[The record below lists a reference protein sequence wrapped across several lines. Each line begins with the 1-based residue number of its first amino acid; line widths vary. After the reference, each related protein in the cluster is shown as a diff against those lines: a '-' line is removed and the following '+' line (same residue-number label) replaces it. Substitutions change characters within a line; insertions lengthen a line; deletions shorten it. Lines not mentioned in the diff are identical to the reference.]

1 MAAVLDLK
9 IPVWLYRVLAV
20 FPVTGMAGVDHYA
33 VGSTQTAFAKGLI
46 NLITFGSWYFYD
58 ILQSLDAEK
67 IATEGLKF
75 PFYEGGNIGAG
86 RLATSMTGLGK
97 GGESLLNLLFT
108 SAAALLYGVA
118 ILFENKPAPVGT
130 IAKAAKTMFGSATVG
145 LAGYTAYNAF
155 KGPATAIPGMPAIPG
170 MSGMSAIPGMSG
182 MSGISAIPGMSGI
195 PAIPGMP
202 KGIPSVSQLAKMV
215 GGGAPETKSADHT
228 VGGDFIAIGLLF
240 LFAISGF
247 TLSAVRNRSA

>member
-67 IATEGLKF
+67 ISTEGLKF

-97 GGESLLNLLFT
+97 GGESLLNVLFT
-108 SAAALLYGVA
+108 SAAALLYVIA
-118 ILFENKPAPVGT
+118 MLFENKPAPVGT
-130 IAKAAKTMFGSATVG
+130 IAKAAKTMFGSAAVG
-145 LAGYTAYNAF
+145 LAGYTAYSGF
-155 KGPATAIPGMPAIPG
+155 KGAATAIPGMPAIPG
-170 MSGMSAIPGMSG
+170 MQ
-182 MSGISAIPGMSGI
+182 
-195 PAIPGMP
+195 

>member
-1 MAAVLDLK
+1 
-9 IPVWLYRVLAV
+9 
-20 FPVTGMAGVDHYA
+20 
-33 VGSTQTAFAKGLI
+33 
-46 NLITFGSWYFYD
+46 
-58 ILQSLDAEK
+58 
-67 IATEGLKF
+67 
-75 PFYEGGNIGAG
+75 
-86 RLATSMTGLGK
+86 MTGLGK
-97 GGESLLNLLFT
+97 GGESLLNVLFT

-130 IAKAAKTMFGSATVG
+130 IAKAAKTMFGSATAG
-145 LAGYTAYNAF
+145 LAGYTAYSAF
-155 KGPATAIPGMPAIPG
+155 KGPVTA
-170 MSGMSAIPGMSG
+170 
-182 MSGISAIPGMSGI
+182 I

-228 VGGDFIAIGLLF
+228 IGGDFIAIALLF

>member
-97 GGESLLNLLFT
+97 GGESLLNVLFT
-108 SAAALLYGVA
+108 SAAALLYGIA
-118 ILFENKPAPVGT
+118 MLFENKPAPVGT
-130 IAKAAKTMFGSATVG
+130 IAKAAKTMFGSAAVG
-145 LAGYTAYNAF
+145 LAGYTAYSAF
-155 KGPATAIPGMPAIPG
+155 KGGATAIPGIPG
-170 MSGMSAIPGMSG
+170 M
-182 MSGISAIPGMSGI
+182 

-202 KGIPSVSQLAKMV
+202 KGIPSVTQLAKMV
-215 GGGAPETKSADHT
+215 GGGAPESKSADHT

-247 TLSAVRNRSA
+247 TLSAIRNRSA

>member
-67 IATEGLKF
+67 ISTEGLKF

-97 GGESLLNLLFT
+97 GGESLLNVLFT
-108 SAAALLYGVA
+108 SAAALLYVIA
-118 ILFENKPAPVGT
+118 MLFENKPAPVGT
-130 IAKAAKTMFGSATVG
+130 IAKAAKTMFGSAAVG
-145 LAGYTAYNAF
+145 LAGYTAYSGF
-155 KGPATAIPGMPAIPG
+155 KGAATAIPGMPAIPG
-170 MSGMSAIPGMSG
+170 MQ
-182 MSGISAIPGMSGI
+182 
-195 PAIPGMP
+195 

-215 GGGAPETKSADHT
+215 GGGAPETKSADHS

>member
-97 GGESLLNLLFT
+97 GGESLLNVLFT
-108 SAAALLYGVA
+108 SAAALLYGIA
-118 ILFENKPAPVGT
+118 MLFENKPAPVGT
-130 IAKAAKTMFGSATVG
+130 IAKAAKTMFGSAAVG
-145 LAGYTAYNAF
+145 LAGYTAYSAF
-155 KGPATAIPGMPAIPG
+155 KGGATAIPGIPG
-170 MSGMSAIPGMSG
+170 MPGIP
-182 MSGISAIPGMSGI
+182 GI

-202 KGIPSVSQLAKMV
+202 KGIPSVTQLAKMV
-215 GGGAPETKSADHT
+215 GGGAPESKSADHT

-247 TLSAVRNRSA
+247 TLSAIRNRSA

>member
-97 GGESLLNLLFT
+97 GGESLLNVLFT
-108 SAAALLYGVA
+108 SAAALLYGIA
-118 ILFENKPAPVGT
+118 MLFENKPAPVGT
-130 IAKAAKTMFGSATVG
+130 IAKAAKTMFGSAAVG
-145 LAGYTAYNAF
+145 LAGYTAYSAF
-155 KGPATAIPGMPAIPG
+155 KGGATAIPGIPG
-170 MSGMSAIPGMSG
+170 MPGM
-182 MSGISAIPGMSGI
+182 

-202 KGIPSVSQLAKMV
+202 KGIPSVTQLAKMV
-215 GGGAPETKSADHT
+215 GGGAPESKSADHT

-247 TLSAVRNRSA
+247 TLSAIRNRSA

>member
-75 PFYEGGNIGAG
+75 PFYEGGHIGAG

-97 GGESLLNLLFT
+97 GGESLLNVLFT
-108 SAAALLYGVA
+108 SAAALLYGLA
-118 ILFENKPAPVGT
+118 ILFENRAEPVGT
-130 IAKAAKTMFGSATVG
+130 IAKGAKTLFGGATAG
-145 LAGYTAYNAF
+145 LAGYTAYSAF
-155 KGPATAIPGMPAIPG
+155 KGPATAIPGMPV
-170 MSGMSAIPGMSG
+170 
-182 MSGISAIPGMSGI
+182 I
-195 PAIPGMP
+195 PAIPGLP
-202 KGIPSVSQLAKMV
+202 AGVPSISQLAKMV
-215 GGGAPETKSADHT
+215 GGGGNTATKSVPSAI
-228 VGGDFIAIGLLF
+228 GGDFIALSLLF
-240 LFAISGF
+240 LLTVSGF
-247 TLSAVRNRSA
+247 ALSAARARSA

>member
-33 VGSTQTAFAKGLI
+33 VGSTQTAFAKGLV

-67 IATEGLKF
+67 IAESGLKF

-97 GGESLLNLLFT
+97 GGETLLNVLFT
-108 SAAALLYGVA
+108 SAAAMLAA
-118 ILFENKPAPVGT
+118 IALLFEDKPAPVGT
-130 IAKAAKTMFGSATVG
+130 TAKAAKTVFGGAAVALG
-145 LAGYTAYNAF
+145 GYTAYGAF
-155 KGPATAIPGMPAIPG
+155 KGAATLAVPLTAAAGIKMPAG
-170 MSGMSAIPGMSG
+170 V
-182 MSGISAIPGMSGI
+182 
-195 PAIPGMP
+195 
-202 KGIPSVSQLAKMV
+202 PSVDQLAKMV
-215 GGGAPETKSADHT
+215 GGGGSSPKPTLGA
-228 VGGDFIAIGLLF
+228 DFIALGLLF
-240 LFAISGF
+240 LLATSGF
-247 TLSAVRNRSA
+247 ALSAVRSRSA

>member
-67 IATEGLKF
+67 ISTEGLKF

-97 GGESLLNLLFT
+97 GGESLLNVLFT
-108 SAAALLYGVA
+108 SAAALLYVIA
-118 ILFENKPAPVGT
+118 MLFENKPAPVGT
-130 IAKAAKTMFGSATVG
+130 IAKAAKTMFGSAAVG
-145 LAGYTAYNAF
+145 LAGYTAYSGF
-155 KGPATAIPGMPAIPG
+155 KGAATAIPGMSAIPGMPAIPG
-170 MSGMSAIPGMSG
+170 MQ
-182 MSGISAIPGMSGI
+182 
-195 PAIPGMP
+195 

-215 GGGAPETKSADHT
+215 GGGAPETKSADHS

>member
-97 GGESLLNLLFT
+97 GGESLLNVLFT
-108 SAAALLYGVA
+108 SAAALLYVIA
-118 ILFENKPAPVGT
+118 MLFENKPAPVGT
-130 IAKAAKTMFGSATVG
+130 IAKAAKTMFGSAAVG
-145 LAGYTAYNAF
+145 LAGYTAYSAF
-155 KGPATAIPGMPAIPG
+155 KGAATAIPGIPGMPAIPG
-170 MSGMSAIPGMSG
+170 MSGM
-182 MSGISAIPGMSGI
+182 

-202 KGIPSVSQLAKMV
+202 KGIPSVTQLAKMV
-215 GGGAPETKSADHT
+215 GGGVPETKSADHT

-247 TLSAVRNRSA
+247 TLSAIRNRSA

>member
-33 VGSTQTAFAKGLI
+33 VGSTQTAFAKALI

-108 SAAALLYGVA
+108 SAAALLYGIA
-118 ILFENKPAPVGT
+118 MLFENKPAPVGT
-130 IAKAAKTMFGSATVG
+130 IAKAAKTMFGSAAVC
-145 LAGYTAYNAF
+145 LAGYTAYSAF
-155 KGPATAIPGMPAIPG
+155 KGGAT
-170 MSGMSAIPGMSG
+170 
-182 MSGISAIPGMSGI
+182 AIPGMSGI
-195 PAIPGMP
+195 PGIPGMPTIPGMP
-202 KGIPSVSQLAKMV
+202 KGIPSVTQLAKMV

-247 TLSAVRNRSA
+247 TLSAIRNRSA

>member
-97 GGESLLNLLFT
+97 GGESLLNVLFT
-108 SAAALLYGVA
+108 SAAALLYGIA
-118 ILFENKPAPVGT
+118 MLFENKPAPVGT
-130 IAKAAKTMFGSATVG
+130 IAKAAKTMFGSAAVG
-145 LAGYTAYNAF
+145 LAGYTAYSAF
-155 KGPATAIPGMPAIPG
+155 KGGATAIPGIPG
-170 MSGMSAIPGMSG
+170 M
-182 MSGISAIPGMSGI
+182 

-202 KGIPSVSQLAKMV
+202 KGIPSVTQLAKMV

-247 TLSAVRNRSA
+247 TLSAIRNRSA

>member
-97 GGESLLNLLFT
+97 GGESLLNVLFT
-108 SAAALLYGVA
+108 SAAALLYGIA
-118 ILFENKPAPVGT
+118 MLFENKPAPVGT
-130 IAKAAKTMFGSATVG
+130 IAKAAKTMFGSAAVG
-145 LAGYTAYNAF
+145 LAGYTAYSAF
-155 KGPATAIPGMPAIPG
+155 KGGATAIPGIPGIPG
-170 MSGMSAIPGMSG
+170 M
-182 MSGISAIPGMSGI
+182 

-202 KGIPSVSQLAKMV
+202 KGIPSVTQLAKMV
-215 GGGAPETKSADHT
+215 GGGAPESKSADHT

-247 TLSAVRNRSA
+247 TLSAIRNRSA

>member
-97 GGESLLNLLFT
+97 GGESLLNVLFT
-108 SAAALLYGVA
+108 SAAALLYGIA
-118 ILFENKPAPVGT
+118 MLFENKPAPVGT
-130 IAKAAKTMFGSATVG
+130 IAKAAKTMFGSAAVG
-145 LAGYTAYNAF
+145 LAGYTAYSAF
-155 KGPATAIPGMPAIPG
+155 KGGATAIPGIPG
-170 MSGMSAIPGMSG
+170 MPGMP
-182 MSGISAIPGMSGI
+182 GIPGI

-202 KGIPSVSQLAKMV
+202 KGIPSVTQLAKMV
-215 GGGAPETKSADHT
+215 GGGAPESKSADHT

-247 TLSAVRNRSA
+247 TLSAIRNRSA

>member
-97 GGESLLNLLFT
+97 GGESLLNVLFT
-108 SAAALLYGVA
+108 SAAALLYVIA
-118 ILFENKPAPVGT
+118 MLFENKPAPVGT
-130 IAKAAKTMFGSATVG
+130 IAKAAKTMFGSAAVG
-145 LAGYTAYNAF
+145 LAGYTAYSAF
-155 KGPATAIPGMPAIPG
+155 KGGATAIPGIPG
-170 MSGMSAIPGMSG
+170 MPGMP
-182 MSGISAIPGMSGI
+182 GIPGI

-202 KGIPSVSQLAKMV
+202 KGIPSVTQLAKMV
-215 GGGAPETKSADHT
+215 GGGAPESKSADHT

-247 TLSAVRNRSA
+247 TLSAIRNRSA

>member
-97 GGESLLNLLFT
+97 GGESLLNVLFT
-108 SAAALLYGVA
+108 SAAALLYVIA
-118 ILFENKPAPVGT
+118 MLFENKPAPVGT
-130 IAKAAKTMFGSATVG
+130 IAKAAKTMFGSAAVG
-145 LAGYTAYNAF
+145 LAGYTAYSAF
-155 KGPATAIPGMPAIPG
+155 KGGATAIPGIPG
-170 MSGMSAIPGMSG
+170 MPGM
-182 MSGISAIPGMSGI
+182 

-202 KGIPSVSQLAKMV
+202 KGIPSVTQLAKMV
-215 GGGAPETKSADHT
+215 GGGAPESKSADHT

-247 TLSAVRNRSA
+247 TLSAIRNRSA

>member
-1 MAAVLDLK
+1 MAGVLDLK

-67 IATEGLKF
+67 ISTEGLKF

-97 GGESLLNLLFT
+97 GGESLLNVLFT
-108 SAAALLYGVA
+108 SAAALLYVIA
-118 ILFENKPAPVGT
+118 MLFENKPAPVGT
-130 IAKAAKTMFGSATVG
+130 IAKAAKTMFGSAAVG
-145 LAGYTAYNAF
+145 LAGYTAYSGF
-155 KGPATAIPGMPAIPG
+155 KGAATAIPGMPAIPG
-170 MSGMSAIPGMSG
+170 MQ
-182 MSGISAIPGMSGI
+182 
-195 PAIPGMP
+195 

-215 GGGAPETKSADHT
+215 GGGAPETKSADHS

>member
-97 GGESLLNLLFT
+97 GGESLLNVLFT

-130 IAKAAKTMFGSATVG
+130 IAKAAKTMFGSATAG
-145 LAGYTAYNAF
+145 LAGYTAYSAF
-155 KGPATAIPGMPAIPG
+155 KGPATAIPAI
-170 MSGMSAIPGMSG
+170 S
-182 MSGISAIPGMSGI
+182 
-195 PAIPGMP
+195 AIPGMP

-228 VGGDFIAIGLLF
+228 IGGDFIAIALLF